1 MTFLNRLLSRI
12 KNERGAYMVFF
23 AILIPILF
31 GCAGLAVDLGNG
43 FARHARLQ
51 KAADAAV
58 LAASYVYD
66 ENNSA
71 EMYRVAEQYLQANLD
86 NEEDRALS
94 LEEIRKKYDMRLYPR
109 HPKDSTKTEGVLLT
123 LDATEKIGAKFIEF
137 VGIHGFS
144 VDVRATTRVILKK
157 NTGTE
162 DSGVFGFTMVAG
174 YSGPVENPGDL
185 NKNAIYINS
194 DNVYIHGKIH
204 SNGPISIDHNNSGD
218 KRSVFIEKGAFSSS
232 AKTDLELWSNRRIV
246 DWEHEDNTGPKDNGF
261 YNNDTMLR
269 PRDPPNRNDPF
280 IYNPPPGHQD
290 PGSWAHFNRFGYDDG
305 TSQGQD
311 VLASNTY
318 VDKII
323 NIAMEK
329 DNSSVEKVYQY
340 VEKYRNEFSSTGGLY
355 RKDESSCKSG
365 EESIYLDTDG
375 HYDSAGSG
383 RGFSVENDK
392 QYKIIITDGD
402 ITVKSGNCN
411 TSWTN
416 MTIISLHGNVTV
428 NANEMNDRFKA
439 IIYAPNGCVRY
450 YHKVDFEGSI
460 VAKHIYSDVW
470 DRSFYWNPFQFGDH
484 GESGDSGSSGTTG
497 SGGVKQVK
505 LHSNEDKDY
514 SGIEISI

>member
-58 LAASYVYD
+58 LAAAYVYD
-66 ENNSA
+66 KDDVTDLKT
-71 EMYRVAEQYLQANLD
+71 VAHTYLEANLYADTAMRD
-86 NEEDRALS
+86 NYKIDK
-94 LEEIRKKYDMRLYPR
+94 I
-109 HPKDSTKTEGVLLT
+109 TKRVYGDGTDETKGVLLSLYVSQNVDT
-123 LDATEKIGAKFIEF
+123 TFMRILGLQKIPVSVEATARLVPDSPI
-137 VGIHGFS
+137 
-144 VDVRATTRVILKK
+144 
-157 NTGTE
+157 TG
-162 DSGVFGFTMVAG
+162 DPGVFGFTMVAG

-232 AKTDLELWSNRRIV
+232 AKTDLELWSHSQNV
-246 DWEHEDNTGPKDNGF
+246 TWEHENNTGPKDNGF

-269 PRDPPNRNDPF
+269 P
-280 IYNPPPGHQD
+280 PGHQD
-290 PGSWAHFNRFGYDDG
+290 PGLWVHFNRFGYDDG

-402 ITVKSGNCN
+402 ITVKQGNCN

-450 YHKVDFEGSI
+450 YHKVAFEGSI
-460 VAKHIYSDVW
+460 VAKHIFSNVW
-470 DRSFYWNPFQFGDH
+470 YCSFYWNPFQFGDH

>member
-1 MTFLNRLLSRI
+1 MTFLNRLLSSL

-58 LAASYVYD
+58 LAAAYVYD
-66 ENNSA
+66 KDDVTDLKT
-71 EMYRVAEQYLQANLD
+71 VAHTYLEANLYADTAMRD
-86 NEEDRALS
+86 NYKIDK
-94 LEEIRKKYDMRLYPR
+94 I
-109 HPKDSTKTEGVLLT
+109 TKRVYGDGTDETKGVLLSLYVSQNVDT
-123 LDATEKIGAKFIEF
+123 TFMRILGLQKIPVSVEATARLVPDSPI
-137 VGIHGFS
+137 
-144 VDVRATTRVILKK
+144 
-157 NTGTE
+157 TG
-162 DSGVFGFTMVAG
+162 DPGVFGFTMVAG
-174 YSGPVENPGDL
+174 YSGPVENSWDL

-318 VDKII
+318 VDKI

-470 DRSFYWNPFQFGDH
+470 DRSFYWNPFQFGDN
-484 GESGDSGSSGTTG
+484 GES
-497 SGGVKQVK
+497 KQVK

-514 SGIEISI
+514 SEIEISI

>member
-1 MTFLNRLLSRI
+1 MTFFDRLLSAL

-23 AILIPILF
+23 AVLIPILF
-31 GCAGLAVDLGNG
+31 ACAGLAVDLGNG

-58 LAASYVYD
+58 LAAAYVYD
-66 ENNSA
+66 KDDVTDLKT
-71 EMYRVAEQYLQANLD
+71 VAHTYLEANLYADTAMRD
-86 NEEDRALS
+86 NYKIDK
-94 LEEIRKKYDMRLYPR
+94 I
-109 HPKDSTKTEGVLLT
+109 TKRVYGDGTDETKGVLLSLYVSQNVDT
-123 LDATEKIGAKFIEF
+123 TFMRILGLQKIPVSVEATARLVPDSPI
-137 VGIHGFS
+137 
-144 VDVRATTRVILKK
+144 
-157 NTGTE
+157 TG
-162 DSGVFGFTMVAG
+162 DPGVFGFTMVAG
-174 YSGPVENPGDL
+174 YSGPVENFWDL

-232 AKTDLELWSNRRIV
+232 AKTDLELWSHSQNV
-246 DWEHEDNTGPKDNGF
+246 DWEHENNTGPKDNGF

-269 PRDPPNRNDPF
+269 P
-280 IYNPPPGHQD
+280 PGHQD
-290 PGSWAHFNRFGYDDG
+290 PGLWVHFNRFGYDDE

-318 VDKII
+318 VDKI

-340 VEKYRNEFSSTGGLY
+340 VEKYRNEFGGLY

-365 EESIYLDTDG
+365 EESIYLDTNG

-383 RGFSVENDK
+383 RGFSVENNK

-402 ITVKSGNCN
+402 ITVKQGNCN

-450 YHKVDFEGSI
+450 YHKVAFEGSI

-470 DRSFYWNPFQFGDH
+470 NRSFYWNPFQFGDH

>member
-1 MTFLNRLLSRI
+1 MTFLDRLLSRI

-31 GCAGLAVDLGNG
+31 SCAGLAVDLGNG

-58 LAASYVYD
+58 LAAAYVYD
-66 ENNSA
+66 KDDVTDLKT
-71 EMYRVAEQYLQANLD
+71 VAHTYLEANLYADSAMRD
-86 NEEDRALS
+86 NYKIDK
-94 LEEIRKKYDMRLYPR
+94 I
-109 HPKDSTKTEGVLLT
+109 TKRVYGDGTDETKGVLLSLYVSQNVDT
-123 LDATEKIGAKFIEF
+123 TFMRILGLQKIPVSVEATARLVPDSPI
-137 VGIHGFS
+137 
-144 VDVRATTRVILKK
+144 
-157 NTGTE
+157 TG
-162 DSGVFGFTMVAG
+162 DPGVFGFTMVAG
-174 YSGPVENPGDL
+174 YSGPVENFWDL
-185 NKNAIYINS
+185 NKNAIYIHG

-204 SNGPISIDHNNSGD
+204 SNGPISIDKNNIGD

-232 AKTDLELWSNRRIV
+232 AKTDLELWSNSREV
-246 DWEHEDNTGPKDNGF
+246 TWEHEDNTGPKDNGF

-269 PRDPPNRNDPF
+269 P
-280 IYNPPPGHQD
+280 PGHQD
-290 PGSWAHFNRFGYDDG
+290 PGLWVHFNRFGYDDG

-318 VDKII
+318 VDKI

-340 VEKYRNEFSSTGGLY
+340 VEKYRNPTGGLY

-383 RGFSVENDK
+383 RGFSENDK

-402 ITVKSGNCN
+402 ITVKQGNCN

-450 YHKVDFEGSI
+450 YHKVAFEGSI
-460 VAKHIYSDVW
+460 VAKHIYTDVW

>member
-12 KNERGAYMVFF
+12 KNERGAYMVFL

-58 LAASYVYD
+58 LAAAYVYD
-66 ENNSA
+66 KDDVTDLKT
-71 EMYRVAEQYLQANLD
+71 VAHTYLEANLYADSAMRD
-86 NEEDRALS
+86 NYKIDK
-94 LEEIRKKYDMRLYPR
+94 I
-109 HPKDSTKTEGVLLT
+109 TKRVYGDGTDETKGVLLSLYVSQNVDT
-123 LDATEKIGAKFIEF
+123 TFMRILGLQKIPVSVEATARLVPDSPI
-137 VGIHGFS
+137 
-144 VDVRATTRVILKK
+144 
-157 NTGTE
+157 TG
-162 DSGVFGFTMVAG
+162 DPGVFGFTMVAG
-174 YSGPVENPGDL
+174 YSGPVENFWDL
-185 NKNAIYINS
+185 NKNAIYIHG

-204 SNGPISIDHNNSGD
+204 SNGPISIDKNNIGD
-218 KRSVFIEKGAFSSS
+218 KRSVFIEKGSFSSS
-232 AKTDLELWSNRRIV
+232 AKTDLELWSNSREV
-246 DWEHEDNTGPKDNGF
+246 TWEHEDNTGPKDNGF

-269 PRDPPNRNDPF
+269 P
-280 IYNPPPGHQD
+280 PGHQD
-290 PGSWAHFNRFGYDDG
+290 PGSWVHFNRFGYDDG

-318 VDKII
+318 VDKI
-323 NIAMEK
+323 NIAMKK

-340 VEKYRNEFSSTGGLY
+340 VEKYRNEFSPTGGLY

-383 RGFSVENDK
+383 RGFSVENYK

-402 ITVKSGNCN
+402 ITVKQGNCN

-439 IIYAPNGCVRY
+439 IIYAPNGNVWY
-450 YHKVDFEGSI
+450 YHKVAFEGSI
-460 VAKHIYSDVW
+460 VAKHIFSDVW
-470 DRSFYWNPFQFGDH
+470 NRSFYWNPFQFGDH

-514 SGIEISI
+514 SEIEISI

>member
-1 MTFLNRLLSRI
+1 MTSLNRLLSRI

-94 LEEIRKKYDMRLYPR
+94 LEEIRKKYDMRLYPPR

-123 LDATEKIGAKFIEF
+123 LDATEKIGSKFIEF

-174 YSGPVENPGDL
+174 YSGPVDNPGVL

-204 SNGPISIDHNNSGD
+204 SNGPISIDHNTSGG

-232 AKTDLELWSNRRIV
+232 AKTDLELWSHSQNV
-246 DWEHEDNTGPKDNGF
+246 TWEHENNTGPKDNGF

-269 PRDPPNRNDPF
+269 P
-280 IYNPPPGHQD
+280 PGPQD
-290 PGSWAHFNRFGYDDG
+290 PGLWVHFNRFGYDDG

-318 VDKII
+318 VDKI

-340 VEKYRNEFSSTGGLY
+340 VEKYRNEFSPTGGLY

-383 RGFSVENDK
+383 SGFSENYK

-402 ITVKSGNCN
+402 ITVNRENCN

-439 IIYAPNGCVRY
+439 IIYAPNGDVCY
-450 YHKVDFEGSI
+450 YPKVDFEGSI
-460 VAKHIYSDVW
+460 VAKHIFSDVW
-470 DRSFYWNPFQFGDH
+470 DCSFYWNPFQFGD
-484 GESGDSGSSGTTG
+484 S
-497 SGGVKQVK
+497 GVKQVK

>member
-58 LAASYVYD
+58 LAAAYVYD
-66 ENNSA
+66 KDDVTDLKT
-71 EMYRVAEQYLQANLD
+71 VAHTYLEANLYADTAMRD
-86 NEEDRALS
+86 NYKIDK
-94 LEEIRKKYDMRLYPR
+94 I
-109 HPKDSTKTEGVLLT
+109 TKRVYGDGTDETKGVLLSLYVSQNVDT
-123 LDATEKIGAKFIEF
+123 TFMRILGLQKIPVSVEATARLVPDSPI
-137 VGIHGFS
+137 
-144 VDVRATTRVILKK
+144 
-157 NTGTE
+157 TG
-162 DSGVFGFTMVAG
+162 DPGVFGFTMVAG
-174 YSGPVENPGDL
+174 YSGPVDNPGVL

-232 AKTDLELWSNRRIV
+232 AKTDLELWSHSQNV
-246 DWEHEDNTGPKDNGF
+246 TWEHENNTGPKDNGF

-269 PRDPPNRNDPF
+269 P
-280 IYNPPPGHQD
+280 PGHQD
-290 PGSWAHFNRFGYDDG
+290 PGLWVHFNRFGYDDG

-318 VDKII
+318 VDKI

-365 EESIYLDTDG
+365 EESIYLDTNG

-402 ITVKSGNCN
+402 INVNPENCN

-416 MTIISLHGNVTV
+416 MTIISLHGDVNVY
-428 NANEMNDRFKA
+428 ANVMHDRFKA

-450 YHKVDFEGSI
+450 YHKVAFEGSI
-460 VAKHIYSDVW
+460 VAKHIFSNVW
-470 DRSFYWNPFQFGDH
+470 YCSFYWNPFQFGDH

-514 SGIEISI
+514 SGIEISILGSA

>member
-1 MTFLNRLLSRI
+1 MTFLNRLRSSL

-58 LAASYVYD
+58 LAAAYVYD
-66 ENNSA
+66 KDDVTDLKA
-71 EMYRVAEQYLQANLD
+71 VAHTYLEANLYADSAMRD
-86 NEEDRALS
+86 NYKIDK
-94 LEEIRKKYDMRLYPR
+94 I
-109 HPKDSTKTEGVLLT
+109 TKRVYGDGTDETKGVLLSLYVSQNVDT
-123 LDATEKIGAKFIEF
+123 TFMRILGLQKIPVSVEATARLVPDSPI
-137 VGIHGFS
+137 
-144 VDVRATTRVILKK
+144 
-157 NTGTE
+157 TG
-162 DSGVFGFTMVAG
+162 DPGVFGFTMVAG
-174 YSGPVENPGDL
+174 YSGPVENSGDW
-185 NKNAIYINS
+185 NKNAIYING

-204 SNGPISIDHNNSGD
+204 SNGPISIDNNNIGD

-232 AKTDLELWSNRRIV
+232 AKTDLELWSHSQNV
-246 DWEHEDNTGPKDNGF
+246 TWEHENNTGPKDNGF

-269 PRDPPNRNDPF
+269 P
-280 IYNPPPGHQD
+280 PGHQD
-290 PGSWAHFNRFGYDDG
+290 PGLWVHFNRFGYDDG

-318 VDKII
+318 VDKI

-340 VEKYRNEFSSTGGLY
+340 VEKYRNPTGGLY

-383 RGFSVENDK
+383 RGFSENDK

-402 ITVKSGNCN
+402 ITVKQGNCN

-439 IIYAPNGCVRY
+439 IIYAPNGCVHY

-460 VAKHIYSDVW
+460 VAKHIHSDVW

>member
-58 LAASYVYD
+58 LAAAYVYD
-66 ENNSA
+66 KDDVTDLKT
-71 EMYRVAEQYLQANLD
+71 VAHTYLEANLYADTAMRD
-86 NEEDRALS
+86 NYKIDK
-94 LEEIRKKYDMRLYPR
+94 I
-109 HPKDSTKTEGVLLT
+109 TKRVYGDGTDETKGVLLSLYVSQNVDT
-123 LDATEKIGAKFIEF
+123 TFMRILGLQKIPVSVEATARLVPDSPI
-137 VGIHGFS
+137 
-144 VDVRATTRVILKK
+144 
-157 NTGTE
+157 TG
-162 DSGVFGFTMVAG
+162 DPGVFGFTMVAG
-174 YSGPVENPGDL
+174 YSGPVENSWDL

-232 AKTDLELWSNRRIV
+232 AKTDLELWSHSQNV
-246 DWEHEDNTGPKDNGF
+246 DWEHENNTGPKDNGF

-269 PRDPPNRNDPF
+269 P
-280 IYNPPPGHQD
+280 PGHQD
-290 PGSWAHFNRFGYDDG
+290 PGSWVHFNRFGYYDG

-318 VDKII
+318 VDKI

-375 HYDSAGSG
+375 RYDSAGSG
-383 RGFSVENDK
+383 HGFSVENHK

-402 ITVKSGNCN
+402 ITVKQGNCN

>member
-1 MTFLNRLLSRI
+1 
-12 KNERGAYMVFF
+12 MVFF

-58 LAASYVYD
+58 LAAAYVYD
-66 ENNSA
+66 KDDVTDLKT
-71 EMYRVAEQYLQANLD
+71 VAHTYLEANLYADSAMRD
-86 NEEDRALS
+86 NYKIDK
-94 LEEIRKKYDMRLYPR
+94 I
-109 HPKDSTKTEGVLLT
+109 TKRVYGDGTDETKGVLLSLYVSQNVDT
-123 LDATEKIGAKFIEF
+123 TFMRILGLQKIPVSVEATARLVPDSPI
-137 VGIHGFS
+137 
-144 VDVRATTRVILKK
+144 
-157 NTGTE
+157 TG
-162 DSGVFGFTMVAG
+162 DPGVFGFTMVAG
-174 YSGPVENPGDL
+174 YSGPVENSGDL

-204 SNGPISIDHNNSGD
+204 SNGPISIDNNNIGD

-232 AKTDLELWSNRRIV
+232 AKTDLELWSHRRIV
-246 DWEHEDNTGPKDNGF
+246 CGEHEDNTGPKDNGF
-261 YNNDTMLR
+261 YNNDTMLS
-269 PRDPPNRNDPF
+269 
-280 IYNPPPGHQD
+280 PPGHQD
-290 PGSWAHFNRFGYDDG
+290 PGKWVHFNRFGYDDG

-318 VDKII
+318 VDKI

-340 VEKYRNEFSSTGGLY
+340 VEKYRNEFSPTGGLY

-365 EESIYLDTDG
+365 EESIYLNTDG

-402 ITVKSGNCN
+402 INVNPGNCN

-416 MTIISLHGNVTV
+416 MTIISLHGDVNVY
-428 NANEMNDRFKA
+428 ANEMHDRFKA

-450 YHKVDFEGSI
+450 YHKVAFEGSI
-460 VAKHIYSDVW
+460 VAKHIFSNVW
-470 DRSFYWNPFQFGDH
+470 YCSFYWNPFQFGDH

-514 SGIEISI
+514 SEIEISI

>member
-94 LEEIRKKYDMRLYPR
+94 LEEIRKKYDMRLDPR
-109 HPKDSTKTEGVLLT
+109 PPKDSTKTKGVLLSLYVSQNVDT
-123 LDATEKIGAKFIEF
+123 TFMRILGLQKIPVSVEATARLVPDSPI
-137 VGIHGFS
+137 
-144 VDVRATTRVILKK
+144 
-157 NTGTE
+157 TG
-162 DSGVFGFTMVAG
+162 DPGVFGFTMVAG
-174 YSGPVENPGDL
+174 YSGPVDNPGVL

-232 AKTDLELWSNRRIV
+232 AKTDLELWSNRQNV
-246 DWEHEDNTGPKDNGF
+246 TWEHENNTGPKDNGF

-269 PRDPPNRNDPF
+269 P
-280 IYNPPPGHQD
+280 PGHQD
-290 PGSWAHFNRFGYDDG
+290 PGEWVHFNRFGYDDG

-318 VDKII
+318 VDKI

-340 VEKYRNEFSSTGGLY
+340 VEKYRNEFSSTGELY

-365 EESIYLDTDG
+365 EESIYLATDG

-383 RGFSVENDK
+383 RGFSENYK

-402 ITVKSGNCN
+402 ITVNRENCN

-416 MTIISLHGNVTV
+416 MTIISLHGDVNVY
-428 NANEMNDRFKA
+428 ANEMHDRFKA

-450 YHKVDFEGSI
+450 YHKVAFEGSI
-460 VAKHIYSDVW
+460 VAKHIFSNVW
-470 DRSFYWNPFQFGDH
+470 YCSFYWNPFQFGDH

>member
-58 LAASYVYD
+58 LAAAYVYD
-66 ENNSA
+66 KDDVTDLKT
-71 EMYRVAEQYLQANLD
+71 VAHTYLEANLYADTAMRD
-86 NEEDRALS
+86 NYKIDK
-94 LEEIRKKYDMRLYPR
+94 I
-109 HPKDSTKTEGVLLT
+109 TKRVYGDGTDETKGVLLSLYVSQNVDT
-123 LDATEKIGAKFIEF
+123 TFMRILGLQKIPVSVEATARLVPDSPI
-137 VGIHGFS
+137 
-144 VDVRATTRVILKK
+144 
-157 NTGTE
+157 TG
-162 DSGVFGFTMVAG
+162 DPGVFGFTMVAG
-174 YSGPVENPGDL
+174 YSGPVENSWDL

-194 DNVYIHGKIH
+194 DNVYIHGKIY

-340 VEKYRNEFSSTGGLY
+340 VEKYRNEFSPTGGLY

-383 RGFSVENDK
+383 SGFSENYK

-402 ITVKSGNCN
+402 INVKQGNCN

-428 NANEMNDRFKA
+428 NANEMHDRFKA
-439 IIYAPNGCVRY
+439 IIYAPNGYVRY
-450 YHKVDFEGSI
+450 YPKVDFEGSI

-470 DRSFYWNPFQFGDH
+470 NCSFYWNPFQFGDN
-484 GESGDSGSSGTTG
+484 GES
-497 SGGVKQVK
+497 KQVK

-514 SGIEISI
+514 SGIEISILGSA

>member
-1 MTFLNRLLSRI
+1 
-12 KNERGAYMVFF
+12 MVFF

-58 LAASYVYD
+58 LAAAYVYD
-66 ENNSA
+66 KDNVTDLKT
-71 EMYRVAEQYLQANLD
+71 VAHTYLEANLYADTAMRD
-86 NEEDRALS
+86 NYKIDK
-94 LEEIRKKYDMRLYPR
+94 I
-109 HPKDSTKTEGVLLT
+109 TKRVYGDGTDETKGVLLSLYVSQNVDT
-123 LDATEKIGAKFIEF
+123 TFMRILGLQKIPVSVEATARLVPDSPI
-137 VGIHGFS
+137 
-144 VDVRATTRVILKK
+144 
-157 NTGTE
+157 TG
-162 DSGVFGFTMVAG
+162 DPGVFGFTMVAG
-174 YSGPVENPGDL
+174 YSGPVDNPGVL

-232 AKTDLELWSNRRIV
+232 AKTDLELWSHSQNV
-246 DWEHEDNTGPKDNGF
+246 TWEHENNTGPKDNGF

-269 PRDPPNRNDPF
+269 P
-280 IYNPPPGHQD
+280 PGHQD
-290 PGSWAHFNRFGYDDG
+290 PGLWVHFNRFGYDDG

-318 VDKII
+318 VDKI

-383 RGFSVENDK
+383 RGFSENDK

-402 ITVKSGNCN
+402 INVKQGNCN

-450 YHKVDFEGSI
+450 YHKVAFEGSI
-460 VAKHIYSDVW
+460 VAKHIYTDVW

>member
-1 MTFLNRLLSRI
+1 MTSLNRLLSRI

-58 LAASYVYD
+58 LAAAYVYD
-66 ENNSA
+66 KDDVTDLKT
-71 EMYRVAEQYLQANLD
+71 VAHTYLEANLYADTAMRD
-86 NEEDRALS
+86 NYKIDK
-94 LEEIRKKYDMRLYPR
+94 I
-109 HPKDSTKTEGVLLT
+109 TKRVYGDGTDETKGVLLSLYVSQNVDT
-123 LDATEKIGAKFIEF
+123 TFMRILGLQKIPVSVEATARLVPDSPI
-137 VGIHGFS
+137 
-144 VDVRATTRVILKK
+144 
-157 NTGTE
+157 TG
-162 DSGVFGFTMVAG
+162 DPGVFGFTMVAG
-174 YSGPVENPGDL
+174 YSGPVVNSWDL

-194 DNVYIHGKIH
+194 CNVYIHGKIH
-204 SNGPISIDHNNSGD
+204 SNGPISIDHNNIED

-232 AKTDLELWSNRRIV
+232 VQTDLDLWSNRI
-246 DWEHEDNTGPKDNGF
+246 
-261 YNNDTMLR
+261 
-269 PRDPPNRNDPF
+269 
-280 IYNPPPGHQD
+280 IYNQPPGHQD
-290 PGSWAHFNRFGYDDG
+290 PGSGAHFNRFGYYDG

-318 VDKII
+318 VDKMI

-470 DRSFYWNPFQFGDH
+470 DRSFYWNPFQFGDN
-484 GESGDSGSSGTTG
+484 GES
-497 SGGVKQVK
+497 KQVK

-514 SGIEISI
+514 SEIEISI

>member
-58 LAASYVYD
+58 LAAAYVYD
-66 ENNSA
+66 KDDVTDLKT
-71 EMYRVAEQYLQANLD
+71 VAHTYLEANLYADTAMRD
-86 NEEDRALS
+86 NYKIDK
-94 LEEIRKKYDMRLYPR
+94 I
-109 HPKDSTKTEGVLLT
+109 TKRVYGDGTDETKGVLLSLYVSQNVDT
-123 LDATEKIGAKFIEF
+123 TFMRILGLQKIPVSVEATARLVPDSPI
-137 VGIHGFS
+137 
-144 VDVRATTRVILKK
+144 
-157 NTGTE
+157 TG
-162 DSGVFGFTMVAG
+162 DPGVFGFTMVAG
-174 YSGPVENPGDL
+174 YSGPVDNPGVL

-232 AKTDLELWSNRRIV
+232 AKTDLELWSHSQNV
-246 DWEHEDNTGPKDNGF
+246 TWEHENNTGPKDNGF

-269 PRDPPNRNDPF
+269 P
-280 IYNPPPGHQD
+280 PGHQD
-290 PGSWAHFNRFGYDDG
+290 PGLWVHFNRFGYYDG

-318 VDKII
+318 VDKI

-340 VEKYRNEFSSTGGLY
+340 VEKYRNEFSPNGGLY

-383 RGFSVENDK
+383 HGFSVENYK

-402 ITVKSGNCN
+402 ITVKQGNCN

-450 YHKVDFEGSI
+450 YHKVAFEGSI
-460 VAKHIYSDVW
+460 VAKHIYTDVW

>member
-31 GCAGLAVDLGNG
+31 ACAGLAVDLGNG

-58 LAASYVYD
+58 LAAAYVYD
-66 ENNSA
+66 KDDVTDLKT
-71 EMYRVAEQYLQANLD
+71 VAHTYLEANLYADTAMRD
-86 NEEDRALS
+86 NYKIDK
-94 LEEIRKKYDMRLYPR
+94 I
-109 HPKDSTKTEGVLLT
+109 TKRVYGDGTDETKGVLLSLYVSQNVDT
-123 LDATEKIGAKFIEF
+123 TFMRILGLQKIPVSVEATARLVPDSPI
-137 VGIHGFS
+137 
-144 VDVRATTRVILKK
+144 
-157 NTGTE
+157 TG
-162 DSGVFGFTMVAG
+162 DPGVFGFTMVAG
-174 YSGPVENPGDL
+174 YSEPFENPWDL
-185 NKNAIYINS
+185 KKDDINRNAIYINS

-232 AKTDLELWSNRRIV
+232 AKTDLELWSNRSIV
-246 DWEHEDNTGPKDNGF
+246 DKEHENNTGPKDNGF

-269 PRDPPNRNDPF
+269 P
-280 IYNPPPGHQD
+280 PGHQD
-290 PGSWAHFNRFGYDDG
+290 PGLWVHFNSFGYDDG

-340 VEKYRNEFSSTGGLY
+340 VEKYRNEFGGLY

-375 HYDSAGSG
+375 HYDSAGSR
-383 RGFSVENDK
+383 RGFSENDK

-402 ITVKSGNCN
+402 ITVKQGNCN

>member
-31 GCAGLAVDLGNG
+31 ACAGLAVDLGNG

-58 LAASYVYD
+58 LAAAYVYD
-66 ENNSA
+66 KDDVTDLKT
-71 EMYRVAEQYLQANLD
+71 VAHTYLEANLYADTAMRD
-86 NEEDRALS
+86 NYKIDK
-94 LEEIRKKYDMRLYPR
+94 I
-109 HPKDSTKTEGVLLT
+109 TKRVYGDGTDETKGVLLSLYVSQNVDT
-123 LDATEKIGAKFIEF
+123 TFMRILGLQKIPVSVEATARLVPDSPI
-137 VGIHGFS
+137 
-144 VDVRATTRVILKK
+144 
-157 NTGTE
+157 TG
-162 DSGVFGFTMVAG
+162 DPGVFGFTMVAG
-174 YSGPVENPGDL
+174 YSGPVGNPGDL
-185 NKNAIYINS
+185 NENAIYINS

-232 AKTDLELWSNRRIV
+232 AKTDLELWSHSQNV
-246 DWEHEDNTGPKDNGF
+246 TWEHENNTGPKDNGF

-269 PRDPPNRNDPF
+269 P
-280 IYNPPPGHQD
+280 PGHQD
-290 PGSWAHFNRFGYDDG
+290 PGLWVHFNRFGYYDG

-318 VDKII
+318 VDKI

-340 VEKYRNEFSSTGGLY
+340 VEKYRNEFSPTGGLY

-383 RGFSVENDK
+383 HGFSVENYK

-402 ITVKSGNCN
+402 ITVKQGNCN

>member
-1 MTFLNRLLSRI
+1 MTFLNRLRSSL

-31 GCAGLAVDLGNG
+31 ACAGLAVDLGNG

-58 LAASYVYD
+58 LAAAYVYD
-66 ENNSA
+66 KDDVTDLKT
-71 EMYRVAEQYLQANLD
+71 VAHTYLEANLYADTAMRD
-86 NEEDRALS
+86 NYKIDK
-94 LEEIRKKYDMRLYPR
+94 I
-109 HPKDSTKTEGVLLT
+109 TKRVYGDETDETKGVLLSLYVSQNVDT
-123 LDATEKIGAKFIEF
+123 TFMRILGLQKIPVSVEATARLVPDSPI
-137 VGIHGFS
+137 
-144 VDVRATTRVILKK
+144 
-157 NTGTE
+157 TG
-162 DSGVFGFTMVAG
+162 DPGVFGFTMVAG
-174 YSGPVENPGDL
+174 YSGPVENSWDL

-204 SNGPISIDHNNSGD
+204 SNGPISIDKNNIGD

-232 AKTDLELWSNRRIV
+232 AKTDLELWSHSQNV
-246 DWEHEDNTGPKDNGF
+246 TWEHENNTGPKDNGF

-269 PRDPPNRNDPF
+269 P
-280 IYNPPPGHQD
+280 PGHQD
-290 PGSWAHFNRFGYDDG
+290 PGLWVHFNRFGYYDG

-318 VDKII
+318 VDKI

-383 RGFSVENDK
+383 SGFSENYK

-402 ITVKSGNCN
+402 ITVNRENCN

>member
-58 LAASYVYD
+58 LAAAYVYD
-66 ENNSA
+66 KDNVTDLKT
-71 EMYRVAEQYLQANLD
+71 VAHTYLEANLYADTAMRD
-86 NEEDRALS
+86 NYKIDK
-94 LEEIRKKYDMRLYPR
+94 I
-109 HPKDSTKTEGVLLT
+109 TKRVYGDGTDETKGVLLSLYVSQNVDT
-123 LDATEKIGAKFIEF
+123 TFMRILGLQKIPVSVEATARLVPDSPI
-137 VGIHGFS
+137 
-144 VDVRATTRVILKK
+144 
-157 NTGTE
+157 TG
-162 DSGVFGFTMVAG
+162 DPGVFGFTMVAG
-174 YSGPVENPGDL
+174 YSGPVDNPGVL

-232 AKTDLELWSNRRIV
+232 AKTDLELWSHSQNV
-246 DWEHEDNTGPKDNGF
+246 TWEHENNTGPKDNGF

-269 PRDPPNRNDPF
+269 P
-280 IYNPPPGHQD
+280 PGHQD
-290 PGSWAHFNRFGYDDG
+290 PGLWVHFNRFGYDDG

-318 VDKII
+318 VDKI

-340 VEKYRNEFSSTGGLY
+340 VEKYRNEFSPTGGLY
-355 RKDESSCKSG
+355 RMDESSCKSG

-383 RGFSVENDK
+383 RGFSENDK

-402 ITVKSGNCN
+402 INVKQGNCN

-450 YHKVDFEGSI
+450 YHKVAFEGSI
-460 VAKHIYSDVW
+460 VAKHIYTDVW

>member
-1 MTFLNRLLSRI
+1 MTFLNRLRSSL

-58 LAASYVYD
+58 LAAAYVYD
-66 ENNSA
+66 KDDVTDLKT
-71 EMYRVAEQYLQANLD
+71 VAHTYLEANLYADTAMRD
-86 NEEDRALS
+86 NYKIDK
-94 LEEIRKKYDMRLYPR
+94 I
-109 HPKDSTKTEGVLLT
+109 TKRVYGDGTDETKGVLLSLYVSQNVDT
-123 LDATEKIGAKFIEF
+123 TFMRILGLQKIPVSVEATARLVPDSPI
-137 VGIHGFS
+137 
-144 VDVRATTRVILKK
+144 
-157 NTGTE
+157 TG
-162 DSGVFGFTMVAG
+162 DLGVFGFTMVAG
-174 YSGPVENPGDL
+174 YSGPVENSWDL

-428 NANEMNDRFKA
+428 NANEMHDRFKA
-439 IIYAPNGCVRY
+439 IIYAPNGYVRY
-450 YHKVDFEGSI
+450 YPKVDFEGSI

-470 DRSFYWNPFQFGDH
+470 NCSFYWNPFQFGDN
-484 GESGDSGSSGTTG
+484 GES
-497 SGGVKQVK
+497 KQVK

-514 SGIEISI
+514 SEIEISI

>member
-1 MTFLNRLLSRI
+1 
-12 KNERGAYMVFF
+12 MVFF

-58 LAASYVYD
+58 LAAAYVYD
-66 ENNSA
+66 KNDVTDLKT
-71 EMYRVAEQYLQANLD
+71 VAHTYLEANLYADTAMKD
-86 NEEDRALS
+86 NYKIDK
-94 LEEIRKKYDMRLYPR
+94 I
-109 HPKDSTKTEGVLLT
+109 TKRVYGDGTDETKGVLLSLYVSQNVDT
-123 LDATEKIGAKFIEF
+123 TFMRILGLQKIPVSVEATARLVPDSPI
-137 VGIHGFS
+137 
-144 VDVRATTRVILKK
+144 
-157 NTGTE
+157 TG
-162 DSGVFGFTMVAG
+162 DPGVFGFTMVAG
-174 YSGPVENPGDL
+174 YSGPVENSWDL

-232 AKTDLELWSNRRIV
+232 AKTDLELWSNRKIV
-246 DWEHEDNTGPKDNGF
+246 D
-261 YNNDTMLR
+261 
-269 PRDPPNRNDPF
+269 
-280 IYNPPPGHQD
+280 
-290 PGSWAHFNRFGYDDG
+290 SWAHFNRFGYDDG

-318 VDKII
+318 VDKI

-340 VEKYRNEFSSTGGLY
+340 VEKYRNEFSPTGELY

-402 ITVKSGNCN
+402 ITVKQGNCN

-450 YHKVDFEGSI
+450 YHKVAFEGSI
-460 VAKHIYSDVW
+460 VAKHIYTDVW

>member
-58 LAASYVYD
+58 LAAAYVYD
-66 ENNSA
+66 KDDVTDLKT
-71 EMYRVAEQYLQANLD
+71 VAHTYLEANLYADTAMRD
-86 NEEDRALS
+86 NYKIDK
-94 LEEIRKKYDMRLYPR
+94 I
-109 HPKDSTKTEGVLLT
+109 TKRVYGDGTDETKGVLLSLYVSQNVDT
-123 LDATEKIGAKFIEF
+123 TFMRILGLQKIPVSVEATARLVPDSPI
-137 VGIHGFS
+137 
-144 VDVRATTRVILKK
+144 
-157 NTGTE
+157 TG
-162 DSGVFGFTMVAG
+162 DPGVFGFTMVAG
-174 YSGPVENPGDL
+174 YSGPVDNPGVL

-204 SNGPISIDHNNSGD
+204 SNGPISIDNNNIGD

-232 AKTDLELWSNRRIV
+232 AKTDLELWSHYRIV

-269 PRDPPNRNDPF
+269 P
-280 IYNPPPGHQD
+280 PGHQD
-290 PGSWAHFNRFGYDDG
+290 PGSWVHFNRFGYDDG

-318 VDKII
+318 VDKI

-402 ITVKSGNCN
+402 INVNPGNCN

-416 MTIISLHGNVTV
+416 MTIISLHGDVNVY
-428 NANEMNDRFKA
+428 ANVMHDRFKA

-450 YHKVDFEGSI
+450 YHKVAFEGSI
-460 VAKHIYSDVW
+460 VAKHIFSNVW
-470 DRSFYWNPFQFGDH
+470 YCSFSWNPFQFGDH

>member
-1 MTFLNRLLSRI
+1 MLS
-12 KNERGAYMVFF
+12 
-23 AILIPILF
+23 
-31 GCAGLAVDLGNG
+31 
-43 FARHARLQ
+43 
-51 KAADAAV
+51 
-58 LAASYVYD
+58 
-66 ENNSA
+66 
-71 EMYRVAEQYLQANLD
+71 
-86 NEEDRALS
+86 
-94 LEEIRKKYDMRLYPR
+94 
-109 HPKDSTKTEGVLLT
+109 
-123 LDATEKIGAKFIEF
+123 
-137 VGIHGFS
+137 
-144 VDVRATTRVILKK
+144 
-157 NTGTE
+157 
-162 DSGVFGFTMVAG
+162 
-174 YSGPVENPGDL
+174 
-185 NKNAIYINS
+185 
-194 DNVYIHGKIH
+194 
-204 SNGPISIDHNNSGD
+204 
-218 KRSVFIEKGAFSSS
+218 
-232 AKTDLELWSNRRIV
+232 
-246 DWEHEDNTGPKDNGF
+246 
-261 YNNDTMLR
+261 
-269 PRDPPNRNDPF
+269 
-280 IYNPPPGHQD
+280 PPGHQD
-290 PGSWAHFNRFGYDDG
+290 PGSWVHFNRFGYDDG

-318 VDKII
+318 VDKI

-340 VEKYRNEFSSTGGLY
+340 VEKYRNEFPPTGGLY

-383 RGFSVENDK
+383 RGFSENDK

-402 ITVKSGNCN
+402 ITVKQGNCN

-439 IIYAPNGCVRY
+439 IIYAPNGCVWY
-450 YHKVDFEGSI
+450 YHKVAFEGSI
-460 VAKHIYSDVW
+460 VAKHIYTDVW

>member
-1 MTFLNRLLSRI
+1 MTSLNRLLSRI

-31 GCAGLAVDLGNG
+31 SCAGLAVDLGNG
-43 FARHARLQ
+43 FARQARLQ

-58 LAASYVYD
+58 LAAAYVYD
-66 ENNSA
+66 KDNVTDLKT
-71 EMYRVAEQYLQANLD
+71 VAHTYLEANLYADTAMRD
-86 NEEDRALS
+86 NYKIDK
-94 LEEIRKKYDMRLYPR
+94 I
-109 HPKDSTKTEGVLLT
+109 TKRVYGDGTDETKGVLLSLYVSQNVDT
-123 LDATEKIGAKFIEF
+123 TFMRILGLQKIPVSVEATARLVPDSPI
-137 VGIHGFS
+137 
-144 VDVRATTRVILKK
+144 
-157 NTGTE
+157 TG
-162 DSGVFGFTMVAG
+162 DPGVFGFTMVAG

-204 SNGPISIDHNNSGD
+204 SNGPISIDKNNIGD

-232 AKTDLELWSNRRIV
+232 AKTDLELWSNRREV
-246 DWEHEDNTGPKDNGF
+246 TWEHENNTGPQDNGF
-261 YNNDTMLR
+261 YNNDTMLC
-269 PRDPPNRNDPF
+269 
-280 IYNPPPGHQD
+280 PPGHQD
-290 PGSWAHFNRFGYDDG
+290 PGSWVHFNRFGYDDE

-318 VDKII
+318 VDKI

-340 VEKYRNEFSSTGGLY
+340 VEKYRNEFSPTGRLY

-375 HYDSAGSG
+375 HYDSADSG
-383 RGFSVENDK
+383 RGFSVENNK

-402 ITVKSGNCN
+402 INVNPENCN

-416 MTIISLHGNVTV
+416 MTIISLHGNVNV
-428 NANEMNDRFKA
+428 YANEMHDRFKA

-450 YHKVDFEGSI
+450 YHKVAFEGSI
-460 VAKHIYSDVW
+460 VAKHIFSNVW
-470 DRSFYWNPFQFGDH
+470 YCSFYWNPFQFGDH

>member
-58 LAASYVYD
+58 LAAAYVYD
-66 ENNSA
+66 KNDVTDLKT
-71 EMYRVAEQYLQANLD
+71 VAHTYLEANLYADTAMRD
-86 NEEDRALS
+86 NYKIDK
-94 LEEIRKKYDMRLYPR
+94 I
-109 HPKDSTKTEGVLLT
+109 TKRVYGDGTDETKGVLLSLYVSQNVDT
-123 LDATEKIGAKFIEF
+123 TFMRILGLQKIPVSVEATARLVPDSPI
-137 VGIHGFS
+137 
-144 VDVRATTRVILKK
+144 
-157 NTGTE
+157 TG
-162 DSGVFGFTMVAG
+162 DPGVFGFTMVAG

-204 SNGPISIDHNNSGD
+204 SNGPISIDNNNIGD

-232 AKTDLELWSNRRIV
+232 AKTDLELWSHRRIV
-246 DWEHEDNTGPKDNGF
+246 YGEHEDNTGPKDNGF

-269 PRDPPNRNDPF
+269 P
-280 IYNPPPGHQD
+280 PGHQD
-290 PGSWAHFNRFGYDDG
+290 PGKWVHFNRFGYDDG

-318 VDKII
+318 VDKI

-340 VEKYRNEFSSTGGLY
+340 VEKYRNEFSPTGRLY

-383 RGFSVENDK
+383 HGFSVENYK

-402 ITVKSGNCN
+402 INVNPENCN

-416 MTIISLHGNVTV
+416 MTIISLHGNVNV
-428 NANEMNDRFKA
+428 YANEMHDRFKA

-450 YHKVDFEGSI
+450 YHKVAFEGSI
-460 VAKHIYSDVW
+460 VAKHIFSNVW
-470 DRSFYWNPFQFGDH
+470 YYWNPFQFGDH

>member
-1 MTFLNRLLSRI
+1 MTSLNRLLSRI

-58 LAASYVYD
+58 LAAAYVYD
-66 ENNSA
+66 KDDVTELKT
-71 EMYRVAEQYLQANLD
+71 VAHTYLEANLYADTAMRD
-86 NEEDRALS
+86 NYKIDK
-94 LEEIRKKYDMRLYPR
+94 I
-109 HPKDSTKTEGVLLT
+109 TKRVYGDGTDETKGVLLSLYVSQNVDT
-123 LDATEKIGAKFIEF
+123 TFMRILGLQKIPVSVEATARLVPDSPI
-137 VGIHGFS
+137 
-144 VDVRATTRVILKK
+144 
-157 NTGTE
+157 TG
-162 DSGVFGFTMVAG
+162 DPGVFGFTMVAG

-232 AKTDLELWSNRRIV
+232 AKTDLELWSNRKIV

-280 IYNPPPGHQD
+280 IYDPPPGHHD
-290 PGSWAHFNRFGYDDG
+290 PGKWVHFNRFGYYDG

-318 VDKII
+318 VDKI

-340 VEKYRNEFSSTGGLY
+340 VEKYRNEFYRNEFSPTGGLY

-383 RGFSVENDK
+383 RGFSENDK

-402 ITVKSGNCN
+402 INVKQGNCN

-428 NANEMNDRFKA
+428 NANEMHDRFKA
-439 IIYAPNGCVRY
+439 IIYAPNGYVRY
-450 YHKVDFEGSI
+450 YPKVDFEGSI

-470 DRSFYWNPFQFGDH
+470 NCSFYWNPFQFGDN
-484 GESGDSGSSGTTG
+484 GES
-497 SGGVKQVK
+497 KQVK

-514 SGIEISI
+514 SEIEISI

>member
-1 MTFLNRLLSRI
+1 MTFFDRLLSRI

-58 LAASYVYD
+58 LAAAYVYD
-66 ENNSA
+66 KDDVTDLKT
-71 EMYRVAEQYLQANLD
+71 VAHTYLEANLYADTAMRD
-86 NEEDRALS
+86 NYKIDK
-94 LEEIRKKYDMRLYPR
+94 I
-109 HPKDSTKTEGVLLT
+109 TKRVYGDGTDETKGVLLSLYVSQNVDT
-123 LDATEKIGAKFIEF
+123 TFMRILGLQKIPVSVEATARLVPDSPI
-137 VGIHGFS
+137 
-144 VDVRATTRVILKK
+144 
-157 NTGTE
+157 TG
-162 DSGVFGFTMVAG
+162 DPGVFGFTMVAG
-174 YSGPVENPGDL
+174 YSGPVENSWDL

-232 AKTDLELWSNRRIV
+232 AKTDLELWSNRKIV
-246 DWEHEDNTGPKDNGF
+246 D
-261 YNNDTMLR
+261 
-269 PRDPPNRNDPF
+269 
-280 IYNPPPGHQD
+280 
-290 PGSWAHFNRFGYDDG
+290 SWAHFNRFGYDDG

-318 VDKII
+318 VDKI

-340 VEKYRNEFSSTGGLY
+340 VEKYRNEFSQTGGLY

-402 ITVKSGNCN
+402 ITVKQGNCN

-450 YHKVDFEGSI
+450 YHKVAFEGSI
-460 VAKHIYSDVW
+460 VAKHIYTDVW

>member
-1 MTFLNRLLSRI
+1 MTFLNRLLSSL

-58 LAASYVYD
+58 LAAAYVYD
-66 ENNSA
+66 KNDVTDLKT
-71 EMYRVAEQYLQANLD
+71 VAHTYLEANLYADTAMRD
-86 NEEDRALS
+86 NYKIDK
-94 LEEIRKKYDMRLYPR
+94 I
-109 HPKDSTKTEGVLLT
+109 TKRVYGDGTDETKGVLLSLYVSQNVDT
-123 LDATEKIGAKFIEF
+123 TFMRILGLQKIPVSVEATARLVPDSPI
-137 VGIHGFS
+137 
-144 VDVRATTRVILKK
+144 
-157 NTGTE
+157 TG
-162 DSGVFGFTMVAG
+162 DPGVFGFTMVAG
-174 YSGPVENPGDL
+174 YSGPVENFWDL

-232 AKTDLELWSNRRIV
+232 AKTDLELWSHSQNV
-246 DWEHEDNTGPKDNGF
+246 TWEHENNTGPKDNGF

-269 PRDPPNRNDPF
+269 P
-280 IYNPPPGHQD
+280 PGHQD
-290 PGSWAHFNRFGYDDG
+290 PGLWVHFNRFGYDDG

-318 VDKII
+318 VDKI

-383 RGFSVENDK
+383 RGFSENDK

-402 ITVKSGNCN
+402 INVKQGNCN

-450 YHKVDFEGSI
+450 YHKVAFEGSI
-460 VAKHIYSDVW
+460 VAKHIFTNVW
-470 DRSFYWNPFQFGDH
+470 YCSFYWNPFQFGDH

>member
-23 AILIPILF
+23 SILIPILF

-58 LAASYVYD
+58 LAAAYVYD
-66 ENNSA
+66 KDDVTDLKT
-71 EMYRVAEQYLQANLD
+71 VAHTYLEANLYADTAMRD
-86 NEEDRALS
+86 NYKIDK
-94 LEEIRKKYDMRLYPR
+94 I
-109 HPKDSTKTEGVLLT
+109 TKRVYGDGTDETKGVLLSLYVSQNVDT
-123 LDATEKIGAKFIEF
+123 TFMRILGLQKIPVSVEATARLVPDSPI
-137 VGIHGFS
+137 
-144 VDVRATTRVILKK
+144 
-157 NTGTE
+157 TG
-162 DSGVFGFTMVAG
+162 DPGVFGFTMVAG
-174 YSGPVENPGDL
+174 YSGPVENSGDL

-269 PRDPPNRNDPF
+269 P
-280 IYNPPPGHQD
+280 PGHQD
-290 PGSWAHFNRFGYDDG
+290 PGSWVHFNRFGYADG

-340 VEKYRNEFSSTGGLY
+340 VEKYRNEFPPTGGLY

-365 EESIYLDTDG
+365 EESIYLDTNG

-402 ITVKSGNCN
+402 INVNPENCN

-416 MTIISLHGNVTV
+416 MTIISLHGDVNVY
-428 NANEMNDRFKA
+428 ANVMHDRFKA

>member
-58 LAASYVYD
+58 LAAAYVYD
-66 ENNSA
+66 KDDVTDLKT
-71 EMYRVAEQYLQANLD
+71 VAHTYLEANLYADSAMRD
-86 NEEDRALS
+86 NYKIDK
-94 LEEIRKKYDMRLYPR
+94 I
-109 HPKDSTKTEGVLLT
+109 TKRVYGDGTDETKGVLLSLYVSQNVDT
-123 LDATEKIGAKFIEF
+123 TFMRILGLQKIPVSVEATARLVPDSPI
-137 VGIHGFS
+137 
-144 VDVRATTRVILKK
+144 
-157 NTGTE
+157 TG
-162 DSGVFGFTMVAG
+162 DPGVFGFTMVAG

-204 SNGPISIDHNNSGD
+204 SNGPISIDNNNIGD

-232 AKTDLELWSNRRIV
+232 AKTDLELWSHYSIV
-246 DWEHEDNTGPKDNGF
+246 DKEHEDNTGPKDNGF

-269 PRDPPNRNDPF
+269 P
-280 IYNPPPGHQD
+280 PGHQD
-290 PGSWAHFNRFGYDDG
+290 PGKWVHFNRFGYYDG

-318 VDKII
+318 VDKI

-340 VEKYRNEFSSTGGLY
+340 VEKYRNKFSPNGRLY

-383 RGFSVENDK
+383 HGFSVENYK

-402 ITVKSGNCN
+402 INVNPENCN

-416 MTIISLHGNVTV
+416 MTIISLHGNVNV
-428 NANEMNDRFKA
+428 NANEMHDRFKA

-450 YHKVDFEGSI
+450 YRKVAFEGSI
-460 VAKHIYSDVW
+460 VAKHIFSNVW
-470 DRSFYWNPFQFGDH
+470 YCSFYWNPFQFGDH

>member
-1 MTFLNRLLSRI
+1 MTSLNRLLSRI

-31 GCAGLAVDLGNG
+31 ACAGLAVDLGNG

-58 LAASYVYD
+58 LAAAYVYD
-66 ENNSA
+66 KDDVTDLKT
-71 EMYRVAEQYLQANLD
+71 VAHTYLEANLYADTAMRD
-86 NEEDRALS
+86 NYKIDK
-94 LEEIRKKYDMRLYPR
+94 I
-109 HPKDSTKTEGVLLT
+109 TKRVYGDGTDETKGVLLSLYVSQNVDT
-123 LDATEKIGAKFIEF
+123 TFMRILGLQKIPVSVEATARLVPDSPI
-137 VGIHGFS
+137 
-144 VDVRATTRVILKK
+144 
-157 NTGTE
+157 TG
-162 DSGVFGFTMVAG
+162 DPGVFGFTMVAG
-174 YSGPVENPGDL
+174 YSGPVGNPGDL
-185 NKNAIYINS
+185 NENAIYINS

-232 AKTDLELWSNRRIV
+232 AKTDLELWSHSQNV
-246 DWEHEDNTGPKDNGF
+246 TWEHENNTGPKDNGF

-269 PRDPPNRNDPF
+269 P
-280 IYNPPPGHQD
+280 PGHQD
-290 PGSWAHFNRFGYDDG
+290 PGLWVHFNRFGYYDG

-318 VDKII
+318 VDKI

-340 VEKYRNEFSSTGGLY
+340 VEKYRNEFSPTGGLY

-383 RGFSVENDK
+383 HGFSVENYK

-402 ITVKSGNCN
+402 ITVKQGNCN

-470 DRSFYWNPFQFGDH
+470 NRSFYWNPFQFGDH

>member
-1 MTFLNRLLSRI
+1 MTFLDRLLSAL
-12 KNERGAYMVFF
+12 KNERGAYLVFF

-66 ENNSA
+66 KDDVTDLKT
-71 EMYRVAEQYLQANLD
+71 VAHTYLEANLYADTAMRD
-86 NEEDRALS
+86 NYKIDK
-94 LEEIRKKYDMRLYPR
+94 I
-109 HPKDSTKTEGVLLT
+109 TKRVYGDGTDETKGVLLSLYVSQNVDT
-123 LDATEKIGAKFIEF
+123 TFMRILGLQKIPVSVEATARLVPDSPI
-137 VGIHGFS
+137 
-144 VDVRATTRVILKK
+144 
-157 NTGTE
+157 TG
-162 DSGVFGFTMVAG
+162 DPGVFGFTMVAG
-174 YSGPVENPGDL
+174 YSGPVENSWDL

-232 AKTDLELWSNRRIV
+232 AKTDLELWSNRKIV
-246 DWEHEDNTGPKDNGF
+246 D
-261 YNNDTMLR
+261 
-269 PRDPPNRNDPF
+269 
-280 IYNPPPGHQD
+280 
-290 PGSWAHFNRFGYDDG
+290 SWAHFNRFGYDDG

-318 VDKII
+318 VDKI
-323 NIAMEK
+323 NIAMKK

-340 VEKYRNEFSSTGGLY
+340 VEKYRNEFSPTGRLY

-365 EESIYLDTDG
+365 EESIYLDTNG

-383 RGFSVENDK
+383 RGFSVENYK

-402 ITVKSGNCN
+402 ITVKQGNCN

-450 YHKVDFEGSI
+450 YHKVAFEGSI
-460 VAKHIYSDVW
+460 VAKHIYTDVW

>member
-1 MTFLNRLLSRI
+1 MTFFDRLLSRI

-58 LAASYVYD
+58 LAAAYVYD
-66 ENNSA
+66 KDDVTDLKT
-71 EMYRVAEQYLQANLD
+71 VAHTYLEANLYADTAMRD
-86 NEEDRALS
+86 NYKIDK
-94 LEEIRKKYDMRLYPR
+94 I
-109 HPKDSTKTEGVLLT
+109 TKRVYGDGTDETKGVLLSLYVSQNVDT
-123 LDATEKIGAKFIEF
+123 TFMRILGLQKIPVSVEATARLVPDSPI
-137 VGIHGFS
+137 
-144 VDVRATTRVILKK
+144 
-157 NTGTE
+157 TG
-162 DSGVFGFTMVAG
+162 DPGVFGFTMVAG
-174 YSGPVENPGDL
+174 YSGPVENFWDL
-185 NKNAIYINS
+185 NKNAIYIHS

-204 SNGPISIDHNNSGD
+204 SNGPISIDNNNIGD

-232 AKTDLELWSNRRIV
+232 AKTDLELWSHSQNV
-246 DWEHEDNTGPKDNGF
+246 TWEHENNTGPKDNGF

-269 PRDPPNRNDPF
+269 P
-280 IYNPPPGHQD
+280 PGHQD
-290 PGSWAHFNRFGYDDG
+290 PGLWVHFNRFGYDDG

-318 VDKII
+318 VDKI

-340 VEKYRNEFSSTGGLY
+340 VEKYRNEFSSTGGWY

-383 RGFSVENDK
+383 HGFSVENNK

-402 ITVKSGNCN
+402 INVNPENCN

-416 MTIISLHGNVTV
+416 MTIISLHGDVNVY
-428 NANEMNDRFKA
+428 ANVMHDRFKA

-450 YHKVDFEGSI
+450 YHKVAFEGSI
-460 VAKHIYSDVW
+460 VAKHIFSNVW
-470 DRSFYWNPFQFGDH
+470 YCSFYWNPFQFGDH

>member
-1 MTFLNRLLSRI
+1 MTFLDRLLSRI

-31 GCAGLAVDLGNG
+31 ACAGLAVDLGNG

-58 LAASYVYD
+58 LAAAYVYD
-66 ENNSA
+66 KDDVTDLKT
-71 EMYRVAEQYLQANLD
+71 VAHTYLEANLYADTAMRD
-86 NEEDRALS
+86 NYKIDK
-94 LEEIRKKYDMRLYPR
+94 I
-109 HPKDSTKTEGVLLT
+109 TKRVYGDGTDETKGVLLSLYVSQNVDT
-123 LDATEKIGAKFIEF
+123 TFMRILGLQKIPVSVEATARLVPDSPI
-137 VGIHGFS
+137 
-144 VDVRATTRVILKK
+144 
-157 NTGTE
+157 TG
-162 DSGVFGFTMVAG
+162 DPGVFGFTMVAG
-174 YSGPVENPGDL
+174 YSGPVENFWDL

-232 AKTDLELWSNRRIV
+232 AKTDLELWSHSQNV
-246 DWEHEDNTGPKDNGF
+246 DWEHENNTGPKDNGF

-269 PRDPPNRNDPF
+269 P
-280 IYNPPPGHQD
+280 PGHQD
-290 PGSWAHFNRFGYDDG
+290 PGSWVHFNRFGYYDG

-318 VDKII
+318 VDKI

-375 HYDSAGSG
+375 RYDSAGSG
-383 RGFSVENDK
+383 HGFSVENHK

-402 ITVKSGNCN
+402 ITVKQGNCN

>member
-1 MTFLNRLLSRI
+1 MTSLNRLLSRI

-31 GCAGLAVDLGNG
+31 ACAGLAVDLGNG

-58 LAASYVYD
+58 LAAAYVYD
-66 ENNSA
+66 KDDVTDLKT
-71 EMYRVAEQYLQANLD
+71 VAHTYLEANLYADTAMRD
-86 NEEDRALS
+86 NYKIDK
-94 LEEIRKKYDMRLYPR
+94 I
-109 HPKDSTKTEGVLLT
+109 TKRVYGDGTDETKGVLLSLYVSQNVDT
-123 LDATEKIGAKFIEF
+123 TFMRILGLQKIPVSVEATARLVPDSPI
-137 VGIHGFS
+137 
-144 VDVRATTRVILKK
+144 
-157 NTGTE
+157 TG
-162 DSGVFGFTMVAG
+162 DPGVFGFTMVAG

-185 NKNAIYINS
+185 NKNAIHING

-232 AKTDLELWSNRRIV
+232 AKTDLELWSHSQNV
-246 DWEHEDNTGPKDNGF
+246 TWEHENNTGPKDNGF

-269 PRDPPNRNDPF
+269 P
-280 IYNPPPGHQD
+280 PGHQD
-290 PGSWAHFNRFGYDDG
+290 PGLWVHFNRFGYYDG

-318 VDKII
+318 VDKI
-323 NIAMEK
+323 NIAMKK

-340 VEKYRNEFSSTGGLY
+340 VEKYRNEFSPKGGLY
-355 RKDESSCKSG
+355 RKDELSCKSG

-375 HYDSAGSG
+375 RYDSAGSG
-383 RGFSVENDK
+383 HGFSVENHK

-402 ITVKSGNCN
+402 ITVKQGNCN

-439 IIYAPNGCVRY
+439 IIYAPNGYVRY
-450 YHKVDFEGSI
+450 YHKVSFEGSI

-470 DRSFYWNPFQFGDH
+470 NRSFYWNPFQFGDH

-514 SGIEISI
+514 SEIEISI

>member
-1 MTFLNRLLSRI
+1 MTSLNRLLSRI

-58 LAASYVYD
+58 LAAAYVYD
-66 ENNSA
+66 KDDVTDLKT
-71 EMYRVAEQYLQANLD
+71 VAHTYLEANLYADTAMRD
-86 NEEDRALS
+86 NYKIDK
-94 LEEIRKKYDMRLYPR
+94 I
-109 HPKDSTKTEGVLLT
+109 TKRVYGDGTDETKGVLLSLYVSQNVDT
-123 LDATEKIGAKFIEF
+123 TFMRILGLQKIPVSVEATARLVPDSPI
-137 VGIHGFS
+137 
-144 VDVRATTRVILKK
+144 
-157 NTGTE
+157 TG
-162 DSGVFGFTMVAG
+162 DPGVFGFTMVAG
-174 YSGPVENPGDL
+174 YSGPVDNPGVL

-232 AKTDLELWSNRRIV
+232 AKTDLELWSHSQNV
-246 DWEHEDNTGPKDNGF
+246 TWEHENNTGPKDNGF

-269 PRDPPNRNDPF
+269 P
-280 IYNPPPGHQD
+280 PGHQD
-290 PGSWAHFNRFGYDDG
+290 PGLWVHFNRFGYYDG

-318 VDKII
+318 VDKI

-340 VEKYRNEFSSTGGLY
+340 VEKYRNEFSSTGRLY

-383 RGFSVENDK
+383 HGFSVENNK

-402 ITVKSGNCN
+402 ITVKQGNCN

-450 YHKVDFEGSI
+450 YHKVAFEGSI

-470 DRSFYWNPFQFGDH
+470 NRSFYWNPFQFGDH

>member
-1 MTFLNRLLSRI
+1 MTFLNRLRSSL

-31 GCAGLAVDLGNG
+31 ACAGIAVDLGNG

-58 LAASYVYD
+58 LAAAYVYD
-66 ENNSA
+66 KDDVTDLKT
-71 EMYRVAEQYLQANLD
+71 VAHTYLEANLYADTAMRD
-86 NEEDRALS
+86 NYKIDK
-94 LEEIRKKYDMRLYPR
+94 I
-109 HPKDSTKTEGVLLT
+109 TKRVYGDGTDETKGVLLSLYVSQNVDT
-123 LDATEKIGAKFIEF
+123 TFMRILGLQKIPVSVEATARLVPDSPI
-137 VGIHGFS
+137 
-144 VDVRATTRVILKK
+144 
-157 NTGTE
+157 TG
-162 DSGVFGFTMVAG
+162 DPGVFGFTMVAG
-174 YSGPVENPGDL
+174 YSGPVDNPGVL

-232 AKTDLELWSNRRIV
+232 AKTDLELWSHSQNV
-246 DWEHEDNTGPKDNGF
+246 TWEHENNTGPKDNGF

-269 PRDPPNRNDPF
+269 P
-280 IYNPPPGHQD
+280 PGHQD
-290 PGSWAHFNRFGYDDG
+290 PGLWVHFNRFGYYDG

-318 VDKII
+318 VDKI

-383 RGFSVENDK
+383 HGFSVENYK

-402 ITVKSGNCN
+402 INVNQGNCN

-416 MTIISLHGNVTV
+416 MTIISLHGNVNV
-428 NANEMNDRFKA
+428 YANEMHDRFKA

>member
-12 KNERGAYMVFF
+12 KNECGAYMVFF

-31 GCAGLAVDLGNG
+31 VCTGLAVDLGNG

-58 LAASYVYD
+58 LAAAYVYD
-66 ENNSA
+66 KDDVTDLKT
-71 EMYRVAEQYLQANLD
+71 VAHTYLEANLYADTAMRD
-86 NEEDRALS
+86 NYKIDK
-94 LEEIRKKYDMRLYPR
+94 I
-109 HPKDSTKTEGVLLT
+109 TKRVYGDGTDETKGVLLSLYVSQNVDT
-123 LDATEKIGAKFIEF
+123 TFMRILGLQKIPVSVEATARLVPDSPI
-137 VGIHGFS
+137 
-144 VDVRATTRVILKK
+144 
-157 NTGTE
+157 TG
-162 DSGVFGFTMVAG
+162 DPGVFGFTMVAG
-174 YSGPVENPGDL
+174 YSGPVDNPGVL

-269 PRDPPNRNDPF
+269 P
-280 IYNPPPGHQD
+280 PGHQD
-290 PGSWAHFNRFGYDDG
+290 PGLWVHFNRFGYDDG

-318 VDKII
+318 VDKI

-340 VEKYRNEFSSTGGLY
+340 VEKYRNEFSPNGALY

-383 RGFSVENDK
+383 RGFSENYK

-402 ITVKSGNCN
+402 INVKQGNCN

-439 IIYAPNGCVRY
+439 IIYAPNGCVWY

>member
-58 LAASYVYD
+58 LAAAYVYD
-66 ENNSA
+66 KDDVTDLKT
-71 EMYRVAEQYLQANLD
+71 VAHTYLEANLYADTAMRD
-86 NEEDRALS
+86 NYKIDK
-94 LEEIRKKYDMRLYPR
+94 I
-109 HPKDSTKTEGVLLT
+109 TKRVYGDGTDETKGVLLSLYVSQNVDT
-123 LDATEKIGAKFIEF
+123 TFMRILGLQKIPVSVEATARLVPDSPI
-137 VGIHGFS
+137 
-144 VDVRATTRVILKK
+144 
-157 NTGTE
+157 TG
-162 DSGVFGFTMVAG
+162 DPGVFGFTMVAG

-232 AKTDLELWSNRRIV
+232 AKTDLELWSHSQNV
-246 DWEHEDNTGPKDNGF
+246 TWEHENNTGPKDNGF

-269 PRDPPNRNDPF
+269 P
-280 IYNPPPGHQD
+280 PGHQD
-290 PGSWAHFNRFGYDDG
+290 PGLWVHFNRFGYDDG

-318 VDKII
+318 VDKI

-340 VEKYRNEFSSTGGLY
+340 VEKYRNKFSSTGGLY